1 MAKLADKQELVDV
14 ATALFRQKGY
24 SATSVSDIVAA
35 CGISKGSLYHHFDS
49 KEALAVAAL
58 NRVSEYFRRELFSLV
73 LDAPQAGA
81 AELAAFNQAVEVF
94 FSQHPDGCLL
104 ANLSLELA
112 APTSL
117 FQPCIQAFFAQWAE
131 VYACVFRPL
140 YPEQQAQQ
148 MADDALASV
157 HGGILLQRIRGS
169 MASLQRQHAHL
180 LQLATGTHNELC

>member
-1 MAKLADKQELVDV
+1 MAKLADKQQLVDV
-14 ATALFRQKGY
+14 ATALFRQQGY
-24 SATSVSDIVAA
+24 SATSISDIVAA
-35 CGISKGSLYHHFDS
+35 CGISKGSLYHHFES

-73 LDAPQAGA
+73 LDAPQAGV

-112 APTSL
+112 ASNAL

-131 VYACVFRPL
+131 VYTCAFRPL

-148 MADDALASV
+148 MADDALACV
-157 HGGILLQRIRGS
+157 HGGILLHRIRGS
-169 MASLQRQHAHL
+169 LASLQRQHAVL
-180 LQLATGTHNELC
+180 LQLAAGNLS